1 MIEKFFV
8 TIICWKEE
16 NNKFDQYEVEC
27 VDMVDVSRVLMTY
40 KPKRGYDMVNVN
52 IDKWV
57 GLV

>member
-8 TIICWKEE
+8 TIICWREE
-16 NNKFDQYEVEC
+16 SEKFDQYEVEC
-27 VDMVDVSRVLMTY
+27 VDMVDVSRVLLTY
-40 KPKRGYDMVNVN
+40 KPKRGYELVNIN